1 MTAPLYAGFWRRFAA
16 YFLDGLILL
25 IPVFIVGGVVFFLG
39 DNSTLNSLATMGVS
53 WLYFALFHSSSMQA
67 TPGKS
72 AFGIKVTDTAGER
85 ISFLRATGRF
95 FALYLSALILFIG
108 FLLAAFTERKQALH
122 DMIAGT
128 LVVRKDADAAEIQ
141 SGSGVMPVTGGVWAV
156 IVILFLI
163 PFLGGIVAAISIP
176 AYQDYVYRAK
186 IHEVLSEGAALKPEV
201 ASMIAEKRLPAGN
214 ASANLPTRS
223 PNLRSLGIERSG
235 RIVMELKDFRA
246 APNGRI
252 YLTPE
257 VSSGIVQQWRCSAD
271 DMMPRHLPA
280 TCRP

>member
-39 DNSTLNSLATMGVS
+39 DNSMLNSLATMGVS

-85 ISFLRATGRF
+85 IGFLRATGRF

-108 FLLAAFTERKQALH
+108 FLLAAFTGRKQALH

-141 SGSGVMPVTGGVWAV
+141 SGSGVMPITGGVWAV
-156 IVILFLI
+156 IAILFVI
-163 PFLGGIVAAISIP
+163 PFLGGILAAISIP

-186 IHEVLSEGAALKPEV
+186 LHEVLSEGAALKSEV
-201 ASMIAEKRLPAGN
+201 ASMIAEKRLPSDN
-214 ASANLPTRS
+214 APAARPTRS
-223 PNLRSLGIERSG
+223 PNLRSLGIEPAG

-257 VSSGIVQQWRCSAD
+257 VSSGIVRQWSCSAE
-271 DMMPRHLPA
+271 DMPPRYLPP